1 MHLANRG
8 GLTVSAWAG
17 RYLIAMVLAL
27 LLGAV
32 LGSIPLFREAG
43 IGSTGLTASNVV
55 RFLGYGCTVLMLWLL
70 GRTAATQIP
79 EDGKG
84 LSFARQVVEPLV
96 TLVVVIVGHGV
107 LLLLVG
113 PFLGETGR
121 IVYNWIFVLGSVGAA
136 LWLVLAGYRGSAL
149 LVEEVVAVR
158 RPRPPTPS
166 GTPSTCSQCGAALRP
181 GMKFC
186 NQCGQSLATPRCR
199 QCGYPLAPG
208 EKFCGA
214 CGQAAG

>member
-1 MHLANRG
+1 M
-8 GLTVSAWAG
+8 SAWAG

-32 LGSIPLFREAG
+32 LGSIPLFRDTG

-55 RFLGYGCTVLMLWLL
+55 RFLGYGSAILFLWLL

-96 TLVVVIVGHGV
+96 TLIVVIVGHGV

-121 IVYNWIFVLGSVGAA
+121 TVYNWIFVLGSVGAA

-149 LVEEVVAVR
+149 LIEEVGAVR
-158 RPRPPTPS
+158 RPRAPTPP
-166 GTPSTCSQCGAALRP
+166 GTPSTCPQCGATLRP

-208 EKFCGA
+208 EKYCGA
-214 CGQAAG
+214 CGHAAG

>member
-1 MHLANRG
+1 M
-8 GLTVSAWAG
+8 SAWAG

-32 LGSIPLFREAG
+32 LGSIPLFRETG

-55 RFLGYGCTVLMLWLL
+55 RFLGYGSAILFLWLL

-96 TLVVVIVGHGV
+96 TLIVVIVGHGV

-121 IVYNWIFVLGSVGAA
+121 TVYNWIFVLGSVGAA

-149 LVEEVVAVR
+149 LIEEVGAVR
-158 RPRPPTPS
+158 RPRAPTPP
-166 GTPSTCSQCGAALRP
+166 GTPSTCPQCGATLRP
-181 GMKFC
+181 SMKFC

-214 CGQAAG
+214 CGHAAG